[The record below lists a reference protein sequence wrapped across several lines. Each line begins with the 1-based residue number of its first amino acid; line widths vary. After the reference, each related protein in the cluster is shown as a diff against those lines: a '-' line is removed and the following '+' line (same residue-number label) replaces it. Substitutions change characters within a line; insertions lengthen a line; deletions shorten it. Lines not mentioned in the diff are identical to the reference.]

1 MDVSVIMNSML
12 NLMESIIP
20 EFDRKS
26 VVRSPSNSSV
36 MGIAATGA
44 YRCVPEPSA
53 APDSTLDYEIIGA
66 NSDSMY
72 ERA

>member
-1 MDVSVIMNSML
+1 MDVSVMESML
-12 NLMESIIP
+12 NLMEDITP

-26 VVRSPSNSSV
+26 VVRSPSSSSV

-44 YRCVPEPSA
+44 CRCVPEPSA
-53 APDSTLDYEIIGA
+53 APDSTLDHEIIGV

-72 ERA
+72 KRA